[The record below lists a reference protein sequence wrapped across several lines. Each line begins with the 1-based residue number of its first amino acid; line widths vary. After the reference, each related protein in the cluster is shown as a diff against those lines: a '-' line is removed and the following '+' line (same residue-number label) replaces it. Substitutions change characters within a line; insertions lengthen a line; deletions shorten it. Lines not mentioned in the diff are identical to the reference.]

1 MKKGLLSLLAVAL
14 TVVSCQ
20 NYDDQFQS
28 LTDQI
33 TTLSGTVAGLTAI
46 TDQVTALQQL
56 VNGLATADNLANLAG
71 VVNTVSSGV
80 DANADAIA
88 ENATNATNNAA
99 AAAAAT
105 ASATAAATAAGAAAT
120 AAGTAATAAGDAVA
134 TVAQQVESVQA
145 SLTAILA
152 DLENVATA
160 ADLATISATLAI
172 VQADVKE
179 ILAGSATI
187 NQNVTINNEA
197 TLQYAETLVGT
208 STDDPNV
215 IINGSVTVSTSNF
228 SAAQVTRAQDVLN
241 KLATILGDGVDG
253 LSITTTHSLELPN
266 LSFIDANYVI
276 SGGVDINDA
285 ALRTISGNLTSDQI
299 GAIDYSQITSVADV
313 AIVVSNKNSI
323 TSIDFSNA
331 DVESLKI
338 GQTGVGADTV
348 DAPKALSV
356 KTGTSSVTT
365 IIANAATEI
374 IHANATSKLS
384 SITITSG
391 AADGQ
396 ITVLA
401 TGLNQLTV
409 TGTTTTDL
417 FATSLN
423 GTSTITMT
431 NKIAEAH
438 LTALDAAQGSI
449 NATVVD
455 LTDLA
460 RSSGA
465 LDIAA
470 TTVDLTGFD
479 STIGG
484 AITTFSGKG
493 AVTLTNMSAATVAA
507 PAITSLTIED
517 LDGNIAFPASYAELS
532 TLNFTAKAVA
542 SANPSTQSNS
552 ITLSSL
558 ASLTTVSIDGSIQEL
573 ISDGNAKLTSFTTE
587 AGSNIT
593 SITLAN
599 ATKLAS
605 VDLNHTFIEF
615 ALANVVDVRN
625 NPALLALDL
634 SNIGKVKTITVTGN
648 AKLSSITPPS
658 AILSEAGST
667 INVTVGV
674 NTLTAAWTPHYPLV
688 AATET
693 SSATPAIPAKLVQS
707 SLAAIDTWVGL
718 HTAHAGVNYS
728 YDTQVTSGTTY
739 YANYAAL
746 VGGDVYTFTTNA
758 ATYGPA
764 AGTMNTATET
774 IVLAAN

>member
-46 TDQVTALQQL
+46 TDQVTALQQI
-56 VNGLATADNLANLAG
+56 VNGLATADNLAALAG
-71 VVNTVSSGV
+71 VVNTVSTGV

-88 ENATNATNNAA
+88 DNATNATNNAA

-160 ADLATISATLAI
+160 ADLATISATIAI

-197 TLQYAETLVGT
+197 TLQYVETLVGT

-215 IINGSVTVSTSNF
+215 IINGSVTVNTSNF

-241 KLATILGDGVDG
+241 KLATILGDGVNG

-285 ALRTISGNLTSDQI
+285 ALRTISGNLTSDQY
-299 GAIDYSQITSVADV
+299 GDIDYSQITSVGDV
-313 AIVVSNKNSI
+313 AIETTNKNSI
-323 TSIDFSNA
+323 TTIDFSNA
-331 DVESLKI
+331 TVKSLKI

-348 DAPKALSV
+348 DAPKASSI

-365 IIANAATEI
+365 IIGTAAVEI
-374 IHANATSKLS
+374 IHSNATSNLS
-384 SITITSG
+384 SINITTDAVDS
-391 AADGQ
+391 Q
-396 ITVLA
+396 VTVLA
-401 TGLNQLTV
+401 TGLTQLTV
-409 TGTTTTDL
+409 TGTSTTDL
-417 FATSLN
+417 FASSLN

-438 LTALDAAQGSI
+438 LTALDAAQGTI

-479 STIGG
+479 STVGG
-484 AITTFSGKG
+484 AVTTFSGKG

-507 PAITSLTIED
+507 PAITSLTVLMAEGSIT
-517 LDGNIAFPASYAELS
+517 FPATYAELS
-532 TLNFTAKAVA
+532 SLTLTGKA
-542 SANPSTQSNS
+542 SALVVPNLQANVITVSNLASLTSLSTAGS
-552 ITLSSL
+552 ILTLTSTGNAKL
-558 ASLTTVSIDGSIQEL
+558 ASLTT
-573 ISDGNAKLTSFTTE
+573 
-587 AGSNIT
+587 AGSMVNLT
-593 SITLAN
+593 VTG
-599 ATKLAS
+599 ATKLSTA
-605 VDLNHTFIEF
+605 NIGHNFINGADANQIDIQGT
-615 ALANVVDVRN
+615 ALT
-625 NPALLALDL
+625 ALDL
-634 SNIGKVKTITVTGN
+634 SSVEKVKTLTITGN
-648 AKLSSITPPS
+648 SKLSSIIAPS
-658 AILSEAGST
+658 VSVLAEAGAV
-667 INVTVGV
+667 INATVGT
-674 NTLTAAWTPHYPLV
+674 NSTTAVWSPYTPEIG
-688 AATET
+688 ATQT
-693 SSATPAIPAKLVQS
+693 SAAIPAEAAT
-707 SLAAIDTWVGL
+707 LASNDLLSVKNWIAAHLNTQ
-718 HTAHAGVNYS
+718 TASPTYS
-728 YDTQVTSGTTY
+728 YDSSITSGTTT
-739 YANYAAL
+739 YANFAAL
-746 VGGDVYTFTTNA
+746 VA
-758 ATYGPA
+758 ADAYLQGLTPPA
-764 AGTMNTATET
+764 AGTIDTLAESAF
-774 IVLAAN
+774 IVAE